1 MTRLAKSELV
11 YPGLEPVDDVLAAI
25 DAVTH
30 DDIRAIASEILTK
43 PKVLAVVGPFE
54 DESAFSAALS

>member
-1 MTRLAKSELV
+1 
-11 YPGLEPVDDVLAAI
+11 VDDVLAAI

-30 DDIRAIASEILTK
+30 DDIRAVAAEVLAK

-54 DESAFSAALS
+54 DDAAFASALA